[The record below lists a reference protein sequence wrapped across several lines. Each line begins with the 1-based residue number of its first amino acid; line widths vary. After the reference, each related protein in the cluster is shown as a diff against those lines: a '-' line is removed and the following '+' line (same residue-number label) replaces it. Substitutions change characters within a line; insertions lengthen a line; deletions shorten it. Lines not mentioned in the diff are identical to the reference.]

1 LSTIGATIAAPFDEA
16 LLARVEEAG
25 INASAPREQR
35 WVDGWLLRLSPGK
48 AKRAR
53 CIQAVAPGR
62 LDIDAKLALCLPLF
76 AAAGLR
82 PFVRITP
89 FAQPAGLDRHL
100 AELGMVR
107 VDDTRVMVLASL
119 DACAAPAADVPGAG
133 PIEAADAAAFAD
145 WVGRARGSSA
155 AERSAHAERI
165 GKPAVPHHA
174 VLAKD
179 ERGDVVAA
187 GLVVV
192 EGEVAGLYDVFTA
205 EAARGRGHAERVCRH
220 LLAAAVA
227 RGATVGYLQVD
238 AANEPA
244 RRIYRRMGFADGYPY
259 HYRTP
264 ADGAASAAS
273 GAS

>member
-1 LSTIGATIAAPFDEA
+1 LSTAAVATAARFDEA
-16 LLARVEEAG
+16 LLARIEDAG

-62 LDIDAKLALCLPLF
+62 LGIDAKLALCLPLF

-89 FAQPAGLDRHL
+89 FSQPTGLDRHL
-100 AELGMVR
+100 AELGMER
-107 VDDTRVMVLASL
+107 IDETRVMVLASL
-119 DACAAPAADVPGAG
+119 DAFAARGADVQAAG
-133 PIEAADAAAFAD
+133 PIEAAPAEAFAD

-155 AERSAHAERI
+155 GERRAHAERI

-187 GLVVV
+187 GMVVV
-192 EGEVAGLYDVFTA
+192 EGDVAGLYDVFTA
-205 EAARGRGHAERVCRH
+205 EPARGRGHAERVCRH
-220 LLAAAVA
+220 LLACAAA

-238 AANEPA
+238 AANEAA
-244 RRIYRRMGFADGYPY
+244 RRIYRRLGFSDGYSY

-264 ADGAASAAS
+264 AEGIA
-273 GAS
+273 

>member
-1 LSTIGATIAAPFDEA
+1 LSLPGATTPAPVDEA
-16 LLARVEEAG
+16 LLARIEDAG

-82 PFVRITP
+82 PYVRITP
-89 FAQPAGLDRHL
+89 FSQPARLDCHL
-100 AELGMVR
+100 ADLGMVR
-107 VDDTRVMVLASL
+107 VDDTRVMVVASL
-119 DACAAPAADVPGAG
+119 DAFTAKGADAVGAG
-133 PIEAADAAAFAD
+133 PIEATDPEAFAD
-145 WVGRARGSSA
+145 WVGRARGSSPS
-155 AERSAHAERI
+155 ERSAHAERI

-179 ERGDVVAA
+179 DRGAWVAA

-220 LLAAAVA
+220 LLACAATLGA
-227 RGATVGYLQVD
+227 RVGYLQVD
-238 AANEPA
+238 AANEAA
-244 RRIYRRMGFADGYPY
+244 RRIYRRLGFADGYAY

-264 ADGAASAAS
+264 AESAART
-273 GAS
+273 AR